1 MAYGSS
7 EWNCPY
13 CRTKLSG
20 HEIEYIQGG
29 TSVACRGCGAFLSSH
44 SFGSTDGALIDRPI
58 SPQPSYPP
66 RYQPPRKK
74 GNGALFFWVGFIVM
88 SLGLYSWIFPIPIF
102 ELTYYGELFGAIA
115 VVKGLFDLKKEA
127 YNPSAIQF
135 MIGGLALW
143 VAGWFSW
150 LVYIPFLSD
159 FFVGE
164 LAGIGLIIIG
174 YMKTK

>member
-7 EWNCPY
+7 ELNCPY
-13 CRTKLSG
+13 CGTPLTG
-20 HEIEYIQGG
+20 QEIEYIRGG
-29 TSVACRGCGAFLSSH
+29 TSVGCRKCGTFISQN
-44 SFGSTDGALIDRPI
+44 SFGSTEGDLVERPI
-58 SPQPSYPP
+58 SPQPSYQS
-66 RYQPPRKK
+66 RYQPPRQK

-102 ELTYYGELFGAIA
+102 ELTYFGELLGAVA
-115 VVKGLFDLKKEA
+115 VVKGLSDLKKEVA
-127 YNPSAIQF
+127 NPSAIQI

-164 LAGIGLIIIG
+164 LAGLGLIIIG
-174 YMKTK
+174 YMKSK